1 MAAPSAMAKLVLAR
15 SPNIS
20 TSLIWQVHESAPVE
34 VAPMPIPTALNPSF
48 VVVGVL
54 ALPSE

>member
-1 MAAPSAMAKLVLAR
+1 MAPSAMAKLVLAR

-20 TSLIWQVHESAPVE
+20 TSLIWQAHEYAPVE
-34 VAPMPIPTALNPSF
+34 VAPMPIPMALNPSF

-54 ALPSE
+54 A